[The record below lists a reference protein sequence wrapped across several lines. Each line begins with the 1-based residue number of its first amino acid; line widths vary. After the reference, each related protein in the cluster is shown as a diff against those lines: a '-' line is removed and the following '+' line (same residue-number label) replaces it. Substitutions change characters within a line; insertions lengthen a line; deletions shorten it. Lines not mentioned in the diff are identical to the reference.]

1 VRGKREIVL
10 KKFKIFLEMIKFE
23 HTLFALPFAYM
34 GAILGSM
41 VLNHALPSWPQIG
54 WITLA
59 MVGARSAAMGLNR
72 VIDKVIDA
80 KNPRTAGRA
89 IPAGLLSSKEV
100 LLFIVVSLVVL
111 FIATAQLNTLCM
123 ELLPIAVFFLV
134 FYSYTKRFT
143 WACHLILG
151 LTIALAP
158 LGGWV
163 AVTGKIDGVAL
174 IFYIT
179 VAFWT
184 AGFDIIYACQDIE
197 FDRKEGL
204 YSIPSRFGI
213 PRALFLA
220 KLFHVFTAIGFMS
233 LYFLTELS
241 WVYFAGI
248 IIAYLVLIYE
258 HRLVSPK
265 DLSKLNTAFFT
276 MNGVLSV
283 LVFFTTWID
292 LAVR

>member
-1 VRGKREIVL
+1 VFR
-10 KKFKIFLEMIKFE
+10 KFKVFLEMIKFE

-41 VLNHALPSWPQIG
+41 VLNDALPSWTQIG

-100 LLFIVVSLVVL
+100 LLFIVISLVLL
-111 FIATAQLNTLCM
+111 FIATSQLNMLCM

-134 FYSYTKRFT
+134 IYSYTKRFT

-163 AVTGKIDGVAL
+163 AVTGRIDMVSL
-174 IFYIT
+174 VFYFT

-184 AGFDIIYACQDIE
+184 AGFDVIYACQDIE

-213 PRALFLA
+213 PKALFLA
-220 KLFHVFTAIGFMS
+220 KLFHVLTAIGFMS
-233 LYFLTELS
+233 LYFLMDLS

-248 IIAYLVLIYE
+248 IIAYLILIYE

-283 LVFFTTWID
+283 LMFTFTFID
-292 LAVR
+292 LVVR

>member
-1 VRGKREIVL
+1 VL
-10 KKFKIFLEMIKFE
+10 KKLKIFLEMIKFE

-41 VLNHALPSWPQIG
+41 VLNNMLPSWSQIG

-100 LLFIVVSLVVL
+100 LLFILIALVIL
-111 FIATAQLNTLCM
+111 FVATYQLNTLCM

-163 AVTGKIDGVAL
+163 AVTGKIDGVS
-174 IFYIT
+174 IVFYLT

-184 AGFDIIYACQDIE
+184 AGFDVIYACQDIE

-213 PRALFLA
+213 AKALVLA
-220 KLFHVFTAIGFMS
+220 KLFHVLTAVGFMG
-233 LYFLTELS
+233 LYFLTDLS

-248 IIAYLVLIYE
+248 ILAYMVLIYE
-258 HRLVSPK
+258 HRLVTPK

-283 LVFFTTWID
+283 LVFISTWID